1 MNLNIL
7 VLAMIAMLLCVLAP
21 GGVKC
26 DDKPV
31 KCFTDN
37 DCVKAGKVNSYC
49 RKQKKVIKVHHSEC
63 EPKRSKYHF
72 SFYLNLKNFLNF
84 VFLIF

>member
-7 VLAMIAMLLCVLAP
+7 VLAMIAALLCLLAP
-21 GGVKC
+21 GQVAGQ

-37 DCVKAGKVNSYC
+37 DCIKAGKLNSYC
-49 RKQKKVIKVHHSEC
+49 RKQKKVIKLHHSEC
-63 EPKRSKYHF
+63 EPKRSKF
-72 SFYLNLKNFLNF
+72 EFIFDNFC
-84 VFLIF
+84 